1 LTERFNTTL
10 CQILSMYIK
19 NNQTDRVE
27 YLKTA
32 LFAYNTSK
40 QETTLM
46 SPFEILIGREPRPPS
61 DLESIRAERD
71 NFQTDF
77 RDTWKTSAYLKG

>member
-40 QETTLM
+40 QVTTLM

-71 NFQTDF
+71 NFQN
-77 RDTWKTSAYLKG
+77 